1 MAKADDALN
10 YAMTEL
16 GKPYVFGDEGP
27 NTFDCSG
34 LVQYVMAHVG
44 IKLPRV
50 AADQQ
55 AATARVTTPVPGD
68 LVFFGMPAH
77 HVGIYIGG
85 GKMIDAPHTGANVRI
100 ENVGT
105 PTNYGRVS
113 GLGSASAAVIAPVVA
128 GVQTVASALDPSQ
141 WLAGGRQI
149 VLEGLAALAGAGLVG
164 FGIYRLAVRPA
175 QARLQEAISG

>member
-113 GLGSASAAVIAPVVA
+113 GLGSASAAVIAP
-128 GVQTVASALDPSQ
+128 SQ